1 MGRDKETAKQE
12 GAYVE
17 VEDINGVKVRLPLD
31 RAAGNYS
38 VPQKDQDGTVP
49 EFVNISGVRQQ
60 MVLPNDP
67 NGTIRVEP
75 WGVLRGAQW
84 RSFSEPAPAW
94 GTTPRFMERKKH
106 SDGTFDPTYLLEPQ
120 QVITEVT
127 RIKNPDPGFHAYKLL
142 EGWEANAK
150 VHEFDKSGRMIVKD
164 YAEDR
169 GPVLTSISK
178 QQSILRKAWE
188 VEKRNRGMAGLG
200 D

>member
-1 MGRDKETAKQE
+1 MGREKEPEKRE
-12 GAYVE
+12 GAFIE
-17 VEDINGVKVRLPLD
+17 VEDVDGNRVRLPLD
-31 RAAGNYS
+31 KARGNYA
-38 VPQKDQDGTVP
+38 VPQKDQDGTIP

-75 WGVLRGAQW
+75 WGVLKGAQW

-94 GTTPRFMERKKH
+94 GGTPRFMERRKRADK
-106 SDGTFDPTYLLEPQ
+106 SYDPVYLLEPQ
-120 QVITEVT
+120 QIVDEVA

-150 VHEFDKSGRMIVKD
+150 VHEFDRSGNMLRKD

-169 GPVLTSISK
+169 GPVLTAISK
-178 QQSILRKAWE
+178 QLSALRKAWE
-188 VEKRNRGMAGLG
+188 VEKKNRGMAGLG